1 MSPQARP
8 YADTAPATLSPVIA
22 DIERASRQIRSAIV
36 RRIDPF
42 EIAGSL
48 ARVIARWRAKNHA
61 PRKAVLARISEMLGF
76 SVPLL
81 DESLDALLQ
90 PFTLES
96 LRELASL
103 VRIRPRLVGLI
114 AAGNVAGAG
123 IHEITLALLAGCGL
137 IIKSSAREPFF
148 FTEFARTLAG
158 EAPVLADR
166 ICVFNWSRDRGDLTD
181 ALRGGCDLTVAYGS
195 DETMAALAGPD
206 IVAFGSRISAAIV
219 TRDAAE
225 SNAAEIASRLS
236 RDVSL
241 FEQLGCLSPHHVFV
255 EGDEDDGLFFA
266 RELANAMGATAA
278 RLAPPSRLDI
288 EDAAALRAVR
298 EAARWRSIAGEPV
311 RLFEGPGLSWV
322 VIYDRDAPLTASP
335 GLRCVYVSTVRDASD
350 LEARIA
356 DANGRIEA
364 VAIATPIG
372 RDSRFREVLSRASVS
387 LIAAPG
393 QMQSPPLLWRHG
405 EGRFLD
411 IMTGRA

>member
-1 MSPQARP
+1 MSPQARA
-8 YADTAPATLSPVIA
+8 YTGGAPAALSPTIA
-22 DIERASRQIRSAIV
+22 DIDRASRQIRSAIV

-42 EIAGSL
+42 EIADSL
-48 ARVIARWRAKNHA
+48 ARVIGRWRAKNHA
-61 PRKAVLARISEMLGF
+61 PRKAVLAHISELLGF

-96 LRELASL
+96 LRELASR
-103 VRIRPRLVGLI
+103 VQVRPRLLGLI

-123 IHEITLALLAGCGL
+123 MHEIAIALLAGCGL
-137 IIKSSAREPFF
+137 VIKSSAREPFF
-148 FTEFARTLAG
+148 FAEFARTLAD
-158 EAPVLADR
+158 EAPLLADR
-166 ICVFNWSRDRGDLTD
+166 ICVFNWSRDRGDLTR
-181 ALRGGCDLTVAYGS
+181 ALRRGCDLIVAYGS
-195 DETMAALAGPD
+195 DETMAALGGPD
-206 IVAFGSRISAAIV
+206 IVAFGGRISAAIV
-219 TRDAAE
+219 TRSAAE
-225 SNAAEIASRLS
+225 SQAAEIASRLS

-255 EGDEDDGLFFA
+255 EGGEDDGLSFA

-278 RLAPPSRLDI
+278 RLAPPTRLDL

-311 RLFEGPGLSWV
+311 HLFEGPGLSWA
-322 VIYDRDAPLTASP
+322 VIYDRDAPLAASP
-335 GLRCVYVSTVRDASD
+335 GLRCVHVSAVRDAAD

-356 DANGRIEA
+356 DASGRIEA
-364 VAIATPIG
+364 VAIASPIG
-372 RDSRFREVLSRASVS
+372 GDSRFREVLSRASVS

-393 QMQSPPLLWRHG
+393 EMQSPPLLWRHG